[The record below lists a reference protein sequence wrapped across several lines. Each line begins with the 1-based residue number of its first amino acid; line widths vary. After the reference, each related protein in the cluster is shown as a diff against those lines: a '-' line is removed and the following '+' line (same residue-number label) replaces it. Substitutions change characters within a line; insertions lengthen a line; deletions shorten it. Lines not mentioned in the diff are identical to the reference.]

1 MNLFDGLR
9 NAAGALADFV
19 YPPIC
24 ATCRRNLARGES
36 YICVKCWDGFERVA
50 RTETI
55 IQTIEE
61 KFLAD
66 RALDKIDSIFLFDQ
80 DPRVRMAI
88 HLLKYSGAEK
98 IAVKLGFL
106 IADKIVDDEK
116 LSMSETIAPVPLHA
130 ARKRERGYNQSELIA
145 NEISLVLKLRQEP
158 NLLKRVRQ
166 TQTQT
171 HLDPEGRRKNISGAF
186 VVGREHLTD
195 VRGRKILLVDD
206 VITTGSTIKECAR
219 VLKENGAS
227 EVYAASAA
235 IAI

>member
-1 MNLFDGLR
+1 MKLFDGFKS
-9 NAAGALADFV
+9 AAGAFADFV

-24 ATCRRNLARGES
+24 ATCRRNLTRGEF
-36 YICVKCWDGFERVA
+36 YICLKCWDGFDRVA
-50 RTETI
+50 PTETI

-66 RALDKIDSIFLFDQ
+66 KAIDKIDSVFLFEQ

-88 HLLKYSGAEK
+88 HLLKYGGAEK
-98 IAVKLGFL
+98 IGRRLGL
-106 IADKIVDDEK
+106 CVAKKIVDDEK

-145 NEISLVLKLRQEP
+145 NEIGVVLRIRHEP
-158 NLLKRVRQ
+158 NLLRRIRQ

-171 HLDPEGRRKNISGAF
+171 LFDAEGRKRNIFGAF
-186 VVGREHLTD
+186 IVEPEYLGDVIGR
-195 VRGRKILLVDD
+195 RILLIDD

-219 VLKENGAS
+219 ILKENGAV

-235 IAI
+235 ITI